1 MIVHW
6 AVKQTTHVISC
17 FVLLFFF
24 AACMGTVHTVYTQ
37 TLAGT
42 LFATVP
48 SVFVET
54 FSSLYCKHF
63 GSVISVLS
71 ENRKYLVLRV

>member
-1 MIVHW
+1 
-6 AVKQTTHVISC
+6 
-17 FVLLFFF
+17 
-24 AACMGTVHTVYTQ
+24 MGTVHTVYTQ

-54 FSSLYCKHF
+54 FSSLNGKHF
-63 GSVISVLS
+63 GSVISVLP